1 MANDGRADTAL
12 QEVRDWLEA
21 QRRAVMAEIRAY
33 PPRITACDLQF
44 NALIE
49 SRDRIADALHGLAAL
64 EQDDAA
70 ILAAFIEESPALDAD
85 AKAKLRAMLG
95 Q

>member
-1 MANDGRADTAL
+1 MADDGRADARL
-12 QEVRDWLEA
+12 RAVRDWLEA

-49 SRDRIADALHGLAAL
+49 SRDRIADALRGLAAI
-64 EQDDAA
+64 EPGDAA
-70 ILAAFIEESPALDAD
+70 ALAAFIEGSPALDAD
-85 AKAKLRAMLG
+85 AKLKLCAMLS